1 MARYIIAKT
10 LTFLTIPC
18 LVFSYAHADNC
29 FYDPIVAGTEHK
41 LLSPNLNIS
50 CPAVVLSLE
59 NGTDV
64 PLIVTNSSRCL
75 VRPELSLFVPDTAS
89 GQIVLTWGCEAQ
101 EGTLEPDDQT
111 MDEQDAEPCIAYE
124 VSPRTPSQTLEY
136 LGSVFSISQSCAVPF
151 QTGASRTRTGSSNAV
166 QGTQSSN
173 VSLARTSTTTAYTET
188 DATRTGTARPITFS
202 APPSSITPL
211 STNPASY
218 LSSIDGV
225 SRTSTA
231 ASQPVQVPGSVVPSS
246 MPPSSGAGYGV
257 SQYATTPGT
266 PFYTNIASIADFSA
280 LRPSSWTILYLLRSE
295 KVHPRMGIDFPE
307 ASAGLWSALL
317 APERTRLLLTTTFD
331 PFAVQIRYAP
341 PRRHPNDGTDYT
353 SPIID
358 IGLPPCPRDVLSSL
372 CTVAFR
378 PVDPLNSVTIFPD
391 CLNTPWSWPLDPRVV
406 YCRIRLRAP
415 DRCESPGAANQN
427 LRAPF
432 WVQL

>member
-50 CPAVVLSLE
+50 CPAVMLSLE

-124 VSPRTPSQTLEY
+124 VSPRAPSQTLEY
-136 LGSVFSISQSCAVPF
+136 PGSVFSISQSCAVPS
-151 QTGASRTRTGSSNAV
+151 QTGASGTRTGSSNAV
-166 QGTQSSN
+166 QGTHTESSN
-173 VSLARTSTTTAYTET
+173 VSLAPTSSTTAYTET
-188 DATRTGTARPITFS
+188 DATRTGTARPITSS

-225 SRTSTA
+225 IRTYTT
-231 ASQPVQVPGSVVPSS
+231 ASQPVPGFGSVVPSS
-246 MPPSSGAGYGV
+246 LPQSSGAGYGV

-266 PFYTNIASIADFSA
+266 PFYTNIASIGLGRPFLYSLGYGQEGVENAVAPLAVLKDGIETAMRLCGITDLMRDASPDFVNTNDLDHLVPA
-280 LRPSSWTILYLLRSE
+280 LAHPYAR
-295 KVHPRMGIDFPE
+295 KVKRE
-307 ASAGLWSALL
+307 
-317 APERTRLLLTTTFD
+317 
-331 PFAVQIRYAP
+331 
-341 PRRHPNDGTDYT
+341 
-353 SPIID
+353 
-358 IGLPPCPRDVLSSL
+358 LS
-372 CTVAFR
+372 
-378 PVDPLNSVTIFPD
+378 
-391 CLNTPWSWPLDPRVV
+391 
-406 YCRIRLRAP
+406 
-415 DRCESPGAANQN
+415 N
-427 LRAPF
+427 L
-432 WVQL
+432 